1 MYISV
6 NVLNFLQ
13 MGIFKSTPTILLED
27 YLVGNKGD
35 DTLLNIDGNK
45 TGFYSWLLDKLSI
58 KSRKIT
64 FTVHKNYVSD
74 ITGGKVFHFLPTR
87 DIHSYNIGYSN
98 KKILLIPS
106 ILFALIGVIYA
117 LIGVISFTIGT
128 GVFNIFLFSA
138 LFSALSYLLF
148 WLFKRSSAIHIYFSC
163 QNSLF
168 KGIRIKSGVTGKQM
182 SEDDLQKLN
191 NSLTSCF
198 EENSKWFNNYFKK

>member
-1 MYISV
+1 MYIRDKL
-6 NVLNFLQ
+6 LNFLQ

-74 ITGGKVFHFLPTR
+74 ITGGKDFHFLPTR

-98 KKILLIPS
+98 KKILLILS
-106 ILFALIGVIYA
+106 ILFPLIGVIFGLA
-117 LIGVISFTIGT
+117 SSDSGEPGT
-128 GVFNIFLFSA
+128 GVFLFF

-148 WLFKRSSAIHIYFSC
+148 WLFKRSSAIRIYFSC

-168 KGIRIKSGVTGKQM
+168 KGIRIKSGVTGKQI

>member
-1 MYISV
+1 
-6 NVLNFLQ
+6 

-74 ITGGKVFHFLPTR
+74 ITGGKDFHFLPTR

-98 KKILLIPS
+98 KKILLILS
-106 ILFALIGVIYA
+106 ILFALIGVILGA
-117 LIGVISFTIGT
+117 ASSDSGEPGT
-128 GVFNIFLFSA
+128 GVFLFF

-148 WLFKRSSAIHIYFSC
+148 WLFKRSSAIRIYFSC

-168 KGIRIKSGVTGKQM
+168 KGIRIKSGVTGKQI

>member
-1 MYISV
+1 MYIRDKL
-6 NVLNFLQ
+6 LNFLQ

-74 ITGGKVFHFLPTR
+74 ITGGKDFHFLPTR

-98 KKILLIPS
+98 KKILLILS
-106 ILFALIGVIYA
+106 ILFPLIGVIFGLA
-117 LIGVISFTIGT
+117 SSDSGETGT
-128 GVFNIFLFSA
+128 GVFLFF

-148 WLFKRSSAIHIYFSC
+148 WLFKRSSAIRIYFSC

-168 KGIRIKSGVTGKQM
+168 KGIRIKSGVTGKQI

>member
-1 MYISV
+1 
-6 NVLNFLQ
+6 

-74 ITGGKVFHFLPTR
+74 ITGGKDFHFLPTR

-98 KKILLIPS
+98 KKILLILS
-106 ILFALIGVIYA
+106 ILFPLIGVIFGLA
-117 LIGVISFTIGT
+117 SSDSGETGT
-128 GVFNIFLFSA
+128 GVFLFF

-148 WLFKRSSAIHIYFSC
+148 WLFKRSSAIRIYFSC

-168 KGIRIKSGVTGKQM
+168 KGIRIKSGVTGKQI